1 MGFFLLF
8 AWISREH
15 ASFPLA
21 GGETALVLCGYQ
33 EEGPSGMATLWI
45 ELQVKRA

>member
-21 GGETALVLCGYQ
+21 GGETALVLSACQ

>member
-1 MGFFLLF
+1 MF

-15 ASFPLA
+15 PSFPLA

-45 ELQVKRA
+45 ELRVEPA